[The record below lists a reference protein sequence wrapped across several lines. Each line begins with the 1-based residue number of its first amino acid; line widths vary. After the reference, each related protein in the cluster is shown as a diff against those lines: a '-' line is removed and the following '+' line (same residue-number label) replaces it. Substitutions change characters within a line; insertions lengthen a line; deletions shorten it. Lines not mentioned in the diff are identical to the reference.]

1 MSKQPLSLKA
11 IADLKA
17 EYRRLK
23 DDENH
28 LHNNLMHQSILR
40 TWEQDSPAMWERL
53 TRLGIADEMAFV
65 AQAKMWDRSK
75 ELREA
80 GMPMTDARE
89 QAEREHLMLEPESQE
104 PEDGAMAGAADLMNL
119 LQESKEMVAKF
130 RQRQK

>member
-53 TRLGIADEMAFV
+53 TRLGIAEAMAFV
-65 AQAKMWDRSK
+65 AQAKMWARSK
-75 ELREA
+75 ELRDA
-80 GMPMTDARE
+80 GMPVTDARE
-89 QAEREHLMLEPESQE
+89 QAEREHLMLEPEPPE
-104 PEDGAMAGAADLMNL
+104 PAESAMAGASDLASL

-130 RQRQK
+130 RQRRK